1 MHKKVLAGF
10 LLTIL
15 VGLFVFGMSKGQ
27 TPLRDRIAGCDTIN
41 DSVTVGLDGDS
52 RYAYFWLTDSASAVG
67 YLFTYWNES
76 AYETCSVHLYP
87 GDGGYVIFAPI
98 DSFMF
103 IKADSA
109 DKFCYS
115 IEW

>member
-1 MHKKVLAGF
+1 MHRKVLAG
-10 LLTIL
+10 LLAMLI
-15 VGLFVFGMSKGQ
+15 VGLFAFGMSKSQ
-27 TPLRDRIAGCDTIN
+27 TPLRGRVAGCDTIN
-41 DSVTVGLDGDS
+41 TTVTVGLDYDS

-67 YLFTYWNES
+67 QLFTYWDS
-76 AYETCSVHLYP
+76 SVIETCSVHLYP

-98 DSFMF
+98 DSFRF
-103 IKADSA
+103 VKADSA